1 MKAKILNVRFLDVCN
16 IMTDAEVQFL
26 FRFAKGSILCVCFLS
41 LSNCCSAFSMALL
54 MHLP

>member
-1 MKAKILNVRFLDVCN
+1 MKAKIRNVRFLDVCN
-16 IMTDAEVQFL
+16 IMTDAEVQSL

-41 LSNCCSAFSMALL
+41 LSNCCSAFSVAVL